1 MGSRL
6 LPGLLLLVSVV
17 AAAPSA
23 QAQGIAALRIGVVNI
38 DEAINTSQAGERS
51 KKILQAA
58 QAQKRSELQSQ
69 EQELKTLQEELQGN
83 IMLSQEAKAQRTQ
96 ELQNMQQQLRVAVQQ
111 AQRELAEQERTLTN
125 SMIAEIR
132 TIVELVAKEENLDFV
147 LEQSA
152 ARVVLFARVKFIDVT
167 DKVIDRYNKIGA
179 GS

>member
-1 MGSRL
+1 MGRQL
-6 LPGLLLLVSVV
+6 ILGLLLLVPAI
-17 AAAPSA
+17 AAVPAA
-23 QAQGIAALRIGVVNI
+23 QAQGVAELRIGLVNI

-58 QAQKRSELQSQ
+58 QTQKRGELQAQ
-69 EQELKTLQEELQGN
+69 EQELKNLQEELQGN

-96 ELQNMQQQLRVAVQQ
+96 ELQTKQQQLRVAVQQ
-111 AQRELAEQERTLTN
+111 AQRDLAEQERDLTN
-125 SMIAEIR
+125 AMISELR
-132 TIVELVAKEENLDFV
+132 TIVDLVAKEERLDFV

-152 ARVVLFARVKFIDVT
+152 ARVILYARVKFIDVT

>member
-1 MGSRL
+1 MYRRL
-6 LPGLLLLVSVV
+6 LLGLLLLAAVVVV
-17 AAAPSA
+17 APAAH
-23 QAQGIAALRIGVVNI
+23 AQGAAGLRVGVVNI

-58 QAQKRSELQSQ
+58 QAQKRSELQAQ

-96 ELQNMQQQLRVAVQQ
+96 ELQNKQQELRAAVQQ
-111 AQRELAEQERTLTN
+111 AQRELAEQERSLTN

-132 TIVELVAKEENLDFV
+132 TIVELVAKEEGLDFV

-152 ARVVLFARVKFIDVT
+152 ARVILFARIKFIDVT
-167 DKVIDRYNKIGA
+167 DKVIERYNKIGA